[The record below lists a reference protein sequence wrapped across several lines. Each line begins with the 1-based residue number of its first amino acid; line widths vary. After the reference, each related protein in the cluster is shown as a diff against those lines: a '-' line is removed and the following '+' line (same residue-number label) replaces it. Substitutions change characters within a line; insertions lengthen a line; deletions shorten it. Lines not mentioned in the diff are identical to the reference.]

1 MSLQR
6 KTKAGWD
13 ECLPFSPLAKQ
24 CTLQPIHHSQ
34 QRAESWHT
42 SSPRGRVTVSQSLD
56 SPRRQRSHLGPH
68 DKTHMPLF
76 SIESPAMKETC
87 HNTFHKNL
95 SATVSI
101 NKSVLTPH
109 LQEPEL
115 WVHHVDVWRIKL
127 RQQLPPASPVVSQKW
142 PILSKNNKKCIRST
156 KKKPTTISKLKI
168 FSSPAL
174 SASVSVCLAFLF
186 RVNRR
191 LVHTHMHTHSQN
203 PSVLV
208 LLLKKWCHS

>member
-142 PILSKNNKKCIRST
+142 PILSKNNKKCIRS
-156 KKKPTTISKLKI
+156 KKKNHYNKQVEDSL
-168 FSSPAL
+168 L
-174 SASVSVCLAFLF
+174 SCSFCQRVCLSGFSIQSKQTSGS
-186 RVNRR
+186 
-191 LVHTHMHTHSQN
+191 HTHAHTLTKPLCSGFT
-203 PSVLV
+203 S
-208 LLLKKWCHS
+208 